1 MSESGHRS
9 RSSHKRLRARRD
21 IAWGS
26 RTRDLMSA
34 TVARTADLAISGLG
48 AIRRVLRRRMRMVR
62 GEVEH
67 LRAAERAIAKAFA
80 GLRGDGEAKVE
91 GRRMKKSAGRHLH

>member
-1 MSESGHRS
+1 M
-9 RSSHKRLRARRD
+9 
-21 IAWGS
+21 
-26 RTRDLMSA
+26 DLMSA
-34 TVARTADLAISGLG
+34 TVSRTADLAISGLG
-48 AIRRVLRRRMRMVR
+48 TIRRALRRRMRVVR

-91 GRRMKKSAGRHLH
+91 HRRTKKSVGRHVH

>member
-9 RSSHKRLRARRD
+9 RSSHNRMRTRRTAD
-21 IAWGS
+21 WGS
-26 RTRDLMSA
+26 RTMDLMSA
-34 TVARTADLAISGLG
+34 TVFRTADLAISGLG
-48 AIRRVLRRRMRMVR
+48 TIRRALRRRMRVVR

-91 GRRMKKSAGRHLH
+91 HRRTKKSVGRHVH